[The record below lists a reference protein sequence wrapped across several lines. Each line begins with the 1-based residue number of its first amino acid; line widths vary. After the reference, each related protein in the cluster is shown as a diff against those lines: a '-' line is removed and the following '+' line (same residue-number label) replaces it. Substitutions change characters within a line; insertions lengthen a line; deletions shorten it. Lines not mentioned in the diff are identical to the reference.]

1 MNRLFIGSALLSA
14 AGAVTAIVAAVQDNY
29 AVCSV
34 ALFAVASGGIGAY
47 VVSRYQDAAN
57 DRAVLHRLQASP
69 HQPVDVLA
77 SELGLR
83 PAAVRLSIYRLT
95 SSGELRSN
103 AGSSE

>member
-1 MNRLFIGSALLSA
+1 MTRLLIGSALLSA

-47 VVSRYQDAAN
+47 LVSRYQDAAN
-57 DRAVLHRLQASP
+57 DRAVLHRLRASP
-69 HQPVDVLA
+69 HQPVDALA
-77 SELGLR
+77 SELRLR

-95 SSGELRSN
+95 SSGELRPN
-103 AGSSE
+103 ADSSD